1 MKRFVIVVV
10 QSITAACIEYLARAR
25 LNAFQ
30 SRKFA
35 PEDNRTVMFSS
46 SKANEQIS
54 FAAACCA
61 AITNDIGGTV
71 IGLRLRSGLRN
82 PGSSCRRNF
91 GLRLAN
97 GPGDDPILHS
107 FWNLHYALGLGLAD
121 AEADGD
127 LDALGL
133 RDADGDRLA
142 LAEAEGLVKFRLSNT
157 RQGDKYVFSRKSSL
171 V

>member
-1 MKRFVIVVV
+1 MKRFVVVVV
-10 QSITAACIEYLARAR
+10 QSITAACVEYLARACFDT
-25 LNAFQ
+25 FQ
-30 SRKFA
+30 SWKLA
-35 PEDNRTVMFSS
+35 PKDNCSVMLSS
-46 SKANEQIS
+46 SKANKQIS

-61 AITNDIGGTV
+61 AITDDISGTF

-82 PGSSCRRNF
+82 PVGPCRRNS

-97 GPGDDPILHS
+97 GPGDDSILHS

-127 LDALGL
+127 LEALGL

-142 LAEAEGLVKFRLSNT
+142 LAEAEGLVKSRLSNT
-157 RQGDKYVFSRKSSL
+157 RQGLRYVFSRKSSL